1 MEQQLL
7 EQRARAFDYLFDAV
21 VVTDL
26 QGIIIDWNHGSELL
40 YGYTR
45 EEAIGQ
51 AVSILHVPEDVDR
64 ITAEVLEAVS
74 REGRWTGEVRMLHKD
89 GSHGWIESVCVPL
102 LDDNGQMVGALG
114 INRDIS
120 ERRRHHERL
129 LELAHYDQL
138 TGLPNRHLLIERI
151 EQAIAAARRQ
161 QSLFALLFLDLDNF
175 KEINDQSGHDMGDK
189 ALIHVAGCLQ
199 GALREM
205 DTVARIGGD
214 EFIVL
219 LHNIHSVED
228 AKGVAAHLVR
238 QLHDACIMEELDHE
252 LTVSIGIATYPV
264 NGSSTNEL
272 LTASDQAMY
281 RAKQSGKNTFEL

>member
-1 MEQQLL
+1 MEQQVL

-26 QGIIIDWNHGSELL
+26 QGVIIDWNHGSELL

-51 AVSILHVPEDVDR
+51 AVSILHVPEDIDR
-64 ITAEVLEAVS
+64 ITAEVLEAVG
-74 REGRWTGEVRMLHKD
+74 RDGRWTGEVRMLHKD
-89 GSHGWIESVCVPL
+89 GTHGWIESVCVPL
-102 LDDNGQMVGALG
+102 LDDDGQMVGALG
-114 INRDIS
+114 INRDVS
-120 ERRRHHERL
+120 ERRRHHEQL
-129 LELAHYDQL
+129 HELAHYDQL

-175 KEINDQSGHDMGDK
+175 KEINDASGHDMGDK
-189 ALIHVAGCLQ
+189 ALIHVARCLQ
-199 GALREM
+199 GALREV

-219 LHNIHSVED
+219 LHDIGSIEH
-228 AKGVAAHLVR
+228 AKHVAAHLVT
-238 QLHDACIMEELDHE
+238 QLHDVCIMEELDHE

-264 NGSSTNEL
+264 NGSNTNDL